1 MALTQW
7 LTELDS
13 RLPRSGPGFDCHAI
27 QQNGFYL
34 FAQVYKAVGR
44 NGRVFAIPE

>member
-7 LTELDS
+7 LTLACHEVVPGS
-13 RLPRSGPGFDCHAI
+13 IAMRS
-27 QQNGFYL
+27 NKMVFYL
-34 FAQVYKAVGR
+34 FAQGYKAVGR